1 MRSFILSALCI
12 CLNFNDVFAQ
22 QQQDEV
28 FHYSTM
34 EAMRNAVYTGEM
46 TIGEIKDKGDFGLGT
61 YNLLDGELIALD
73 GVFSR
78 VASDGKIEQAS
89 PERAIPFASVTF
101 FQQDTVVA
109 LSGVKDFE
117 ELQNAILQALPSAN
131 HFYAIRIHVTFDTVV
146 TGGANKVKPDET
158 KGIAEFMTSRPLYKA
173 SQKTGTIIGFYCPPF
188 IGGVDLS
195 PFHFHFIGDDKTY
208 GGHLISGSFKANTK
222 IEVQLDEKEHY
233 KIVLPS
239 VQNKGYQK
247 KWKKMEAQ
255 KSY

>member
-1 MRSFILSALCI
+1 MRSFILVALCI
-12 CLNFNDVFAQ
+12 CLGSDVVFA

-34 EAMRNAVYTGEM
+34 EAMRNAVYSGNM
-46 TIGEIKDKGDFGLGT
+46 AIGEIKDKGDFGLGT

-73 GVFSR
+73 GVFYR
-78 VASDGKIEQAS
+78 VASNGKIEQAS
-89 PERAIPFASVTF
+89 PERQIPFASVTF
-101 FQQDTVVA
+101 FQQDTLIA
-109 LSGVKDFE
+109 LSNVKDFE
-117 ELQNAILQALPSAN
+117 ELQNAISQALPSAN
-131 HFYAIRIHVTFDTVV
+131 HFYAIRIHLTFDTVV
-146 TGGANKVKPDET
+146 TGGASRVKPHET
-158 KGIAEFMTSRPLYKA
+158 KGIAEFMPSRPLYKT

-195 PFHFHFIGDDKTY
+195 PFHFHFISDDRTY
-208 GGHLISGSFKANTK
+208 GGHLISGSFKANAK
-222 IEVQLDEKEHY
+222 IEVQLDEKEDY

-239 VQNKGYQK
+239 VQNEGYQQ